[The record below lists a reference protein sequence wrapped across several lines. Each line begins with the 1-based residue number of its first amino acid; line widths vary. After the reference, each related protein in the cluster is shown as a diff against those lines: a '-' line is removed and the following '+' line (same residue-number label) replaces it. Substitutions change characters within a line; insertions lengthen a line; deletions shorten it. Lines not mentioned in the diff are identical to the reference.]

1 VPLRS
6 LYVSL
11 LLLSALSSTAF
22 AAEWQQPTPE
32 ELKMTAEPSA
42 PNADAIYLYREDLT
56 DNKLHMEAVY
66 VRMKILR
73 DEGKKYADVELTG
86 ASRVFQITDIQG
98 RTIHSDGT
106 IIPFTGKPY
115 EKLIVKTKTL
125 QYKAKVFSLPE
136 VETGS
141 ILEYRYKLR
150 FDDNRLLSPEWDVQ
164 HSLFVRKTH
173 FHYIPTDHQ
182 VISSIDKGSATSSIA
197 YSQLLP
203 KGSKV
208 VETRGEF
215 DLVVENVPGLPREE
229 YEPPMEAFAY
239 RVRFYYTS
247 KRSAQEFWN
256 SYGKSWSHDID
267 RFASSSSAINDAA
280 KELTSGATTQDEK
293 LTKLYDAVMKLDN
306 TRYSRE
312 HSSDENRAEGV
323 KQIKSAADVLAL
335 KRGSPDDLAML
346 FLALARAAGF
356 HAEAMAVVNRDSDFF
371 EQNYLDGDQFDDL
384 IILVTVDGKER
395 AFDPGERYATYG
407 TLHWKHTLAG
417 GLRQQDGH
425 TALVESPSLGYK
437 DTIVQR
443 VADLHLAPDGAIT
456 GSATIICTG
465 QRAMNWRQKALEGD
479 EVALRKEFDDQLQ
492 ADLPPG
498 LLVQTDH
505 FLGLSDENSNLMVRM
520 KVTGSLGTATGKRIF
535 LPLSIFAAGTR
546 DPFTSSHREEPI
558 DLQYPFLEKDQVT
571 LHLPAGFQVESVPS
585 DARVDL
591 PQNAVYLSHA
601 AADGQTITYT
611 RNYVLANMLYDAKEY
626 DKLKGF
632 FDDVSNKDRA
642 QAVLRVATA
651 TNSGQ

>member
-1 VPLRS
+1 MRHRS
-6 LYVSL
+6 LSPSFLSLSFLPISL
-11 LLLSALSSTAF
+11 LSLSILPASAF
-22 AAEWQQPTPE
+22 GAAWQQPTPE

-42 PNADAIYLYREDLT
+42 PNADAIFLYREDVT
-56 DNKLHMEAVY
+56 DNKNHMEAIY
-66 VRMKILR
+66 VRLKILR
-73 DEGKKYADVELTG
+73 DEGKKYADVEING
-86 ASRVFQITDIQG
+86 SRDLQIADVQG

-150 FDDNRLLSPEWDVQ
+150 YEDNRLFSPEWDVQ
-164 HSLFVRKTH
+164 HSLFVRRAH
-173 FHYIPTDHQ
+173 FHYIPTDQ
-182 VISSIDKGSATSSIA
+182 LVISHIDKGSATSSIA
-197 YSQLLP
+197 YSQILP

-208 VETRGEF
+208 VENRGEF
-215 DLVVENVPGLPREE
+215 DLVVENVPALPREE
-229 YEPPMEAFAY
+229 YEPPMQAFAY

-247 KRSAQEFWN
+247 KRSSQEFWN

-267 RFASSSSAINDAA
+267 RFASPSPAINDAA
-280 KELTSGATTQDEK
+280 KELTSGVTTQDEK

-312 HSSDENRAEGV
+312 HSNDENRAEGV
-323 KQIKSAADVLAL
+323 KHIKSAADVLAL

-371 EQNYLDGDQFDDL
+371 EQNYLDGDQFNDL

-407 TLHWKHTLAG
+407 TLHWRHTLAG
-417 GLRQQDGH
+417 GIRQQDGH
-425 TALVESPSLGYK
+425 TALVSSPSLGYK
-437 DTIVQR
+437 DTVMQR
-443 VADLHLAPDGAIT
+443 IADLTLAPDGSIT
-456 GSATIICTG
+456 GSGTIICTG
-465 QRAMNWRQKALEGD
+465 QHAMRWRQKALEGD
-479 EVALRKEFDDQLQ
+479 EVALKKDFDDQLQ
-492 ADLPPG
+492 TELPPG
-498 LLVQTDH
+498 LVLQTDH

-535 LPLSIFAAGTR
+535 MPLSIFSAGNS

-558 DLQYPFLEKDQVT
+558 DLQYPARRCQQSRQ
-571 LHLPAGFQVESVPS
+571 HLDSGCFAGSIRPKK
-585 DARVDL
+585 
-591 PQNAVYLSHA
+591 
-601 AADGQTITYT
+601 T
-611 RNYVLANMLYDAKEY
+611 
-626 DKLKGF
+626 
-632 FDDVSNKDRA
+632 KDRA
-642 QAVLRVATA
+642 CLD
-651 TNSGQ
+651 